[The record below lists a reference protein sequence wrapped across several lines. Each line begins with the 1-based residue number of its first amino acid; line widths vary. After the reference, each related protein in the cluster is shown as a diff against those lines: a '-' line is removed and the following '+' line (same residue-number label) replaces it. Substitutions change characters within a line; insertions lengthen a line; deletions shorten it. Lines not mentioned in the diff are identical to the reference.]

1 MHTQS
6 KYTLQLLRWAIVCTG
21 LIFMT
26 SCAVVRQDQV
36 GVKRK
41 LGRLTGRTIPPGVTL
56 INPFTTTVLRLPNRT
71 VNLEVELDLP
81 SKEGLTIRAEVSIL
95 YHIDPTQVVKIIS
108 NSGLNYE
115 RTVILP
121 VFRSAVA
128 DVSSRFFAKDMHTA
142 QRAVIETEVQEHMSR
157 VLSDRGFIV
166 ESVLM
171 KRVQLPEG
179 LSRAI
184 EEKLQ
189 AEQESQRMEFILTR
203 EKLEAERRK
212 IEAAGVRDAQRIIN
226 EGLTPL
232 IIQYMS
238 IEALRE
244 LSKSS
249 NAKTIFIDSK
259 SPFLINPDQ

>member
-1 MHTQS
+1 
-6 KYTLQLLRWAIVCTG
+6 
-21 LIFMT
+21 MT

-41 LGRLTGRTIPPGVTL
+41 LGRLTGRIISPGVTL

-95 YHIDPTQVVKIIS
+95 YHIDPTQAVKIVT

-142 QRAVIETEVQEHMSR
+142 QRAVIEIEVQEHMSR
-157 VLSDRGFIV
+157 VLSERGFII

-171 KRVQLPEG
+171 KRVQLPAG

-244 LSKSS
+244 LSKS
-249 NAKTIFIDSK
+249 NNTKTIFIDSK
-259 SPFLINPDQ
+259 SPFLINPER